1 VYDRAASLYQALHD
15 VMGEERFQQFLRD
28 YYATWQ
34 FRHVDRWAMQRVAE
48 GVYGAPLG
56 WFFDQWVTRVG
67 VIDYALRAPRVR
79 REVGPDG
86 APAWVVTATLVR
98 EGGYRHPMPV
108 GVRTR
113 SGWAVVRADPAQDV
127 QEVRLR
133 TTEPPDAL
141 WLDPH
146 GATDAPSARY
156 YRFTLSAPLR

>member
-1 VYDRAASLYQALHD
+1 
-15 VMGEERFQQFLRD
+15 
-28 YYATWQ
+28 
-34 FRHVDRWAMQRVAE
+34 
-48 GVYGAPLG
+48 
-56 WFFDQWVTRVG
+56 VG
-67 VIDYALRAPRVR
+67 SIDYALRAPRVR
-79 REVGPDG
+79 RELGPDG

-113 SGWAVVRADPAQDV
+113 SGWTVVRADPAQDV

-133 TTEPPDAL
+133 TAEPPDAL